1 MKSVHLATDQTC
13 TGCMAYADYYSTH
26 ALTPVV
32 KADGHCYVSY
42 ESDRCILCHKCEKVC
57 PVVNKKPYGNLS
69 LKASTPYAAFSRDK
83 QFKEK
88 AGSGGIF
95 AAIAA
100 YILSK
105 GGVVCGAELQTD
117 HVKHICIEKL
127 EEIIRLQ
134 GSKYMQSDTSGIYQQ
149 VKTYLDHGRI
159 VLFSGV
165 GCQVAALLS
174 FLGNH
179 PHIDRLYTI
188 DLICGGVPSSLLVK
202 RFLSDSPLHPR
213 GINRFR
219 EGEKYLF
226 SYTDSNNEVVVLP
239 PQERALPLYGYTSG
253 LTHRFCCN
261 DCLFTGSHR
270 LSSATIGDFWN
281 DPSKKLHRSVII
293 CHNAKGLEILE
304 NADIEKEPISWT
316 QFLPFNSRLV
326 YGKAPYSHRVERK
339 YLAQIFGHCSYKTI
353 EKIYAT
359 HIKPYDIVWMC
370 YKIERHLFQKS
381 ALRAAQRFANRLLK
395 QSEKES
401 NTPSL

>member
-13 TGCMAYADYYSTH
+13 TGCMACTDCCPTQS
-26 ALTPVV
+26 LTPIV
-32 KADGHCYVSY
+32 KADGHRYVAY
-42 ESDRCILCHKCEKVC
+42 NSDSCILCHKCEKVC
-57 PVVNKKPYGNLS
+57 PVVNGKPYGNLS
-69 LKASTPYAAFSRDK
+69 LTASTPYAAFSRDSRLR
-83 QFKEK
+83 EK

-117 HVKHICIEKL
+117 HVKHIIIDRP
-127 EEIIRLQ
+127 EEIVRLQ
-134 GSKYMQSDTSGIYQQ
+134 GSKYMQSDTTGIYQQ
-149 VKTYLDHGRI
+149 IKDYLDNGRI

-174 FLGNH
+174 FLGKH
-179 PHIDRLYTI
+179 KYIDLLYTI

-202 RFLSDSPLHPR
+202 KFLSDSPLHPH

-219 EGEKYLF
+219 EGEKYIF
-226 SYTDSNNEVVVLP
+226 SYLDTNNKVITLP

-253 LTHRFCCN
+253 LTNRYCCN
-261 DCLFTGSHR
+261 NCLFTGSHR

-281 DPSKKLHRSVII
+281 DPVKKPHRSVII
-293 CHNAKGLEILE
+293 CHNVQGLELLE
-304 NADIEKEPISWT
+304 NADIEKEPISWA

-326 YGKAPYSHRVERK
+326 YGKAPYGHRIERK
-339 YLAQIFGHCSYKTI
+339 YLAQIFDRCSYKTL

-359 HIKPYDIVWMC
+359 RIKPYDIAWMC
-370 YKIERHLFQKS
+370 YKIERHLFQKW
-381 ALRAAQRFANRLLK
+381 ALRSAKRFARKLLSK
-395 QSEKES
+395 GYRQD
-401 NTPSL
+401 

>member
-13 TGCMAYADYYSTH
+13 TGCMACVDCCPTQ
-26 ALTPVV
+26 ALAPIV

-42 ESDRCILCHKCEKVC
+42 DSDRCILCHKCEKVC

-69 LKASTPYAAFSRDK
+69 LATSAPYAAFSRDK
-83 QFKEK
+83 RFREK

-95 AAIAA
+95 AAMAA

-117 HVKHICIEKL
+117 HVRHVCIEKP
-127 EEIIRLQ
+127 EEITRLQ
-134 GSKYMQSDTSGIYQQ
+134 GSKYMQSDTRGIYRQ
-149 VKTYLDHGRI
+149 VKDYLDHGRLL
-159 VLFSGV
+159 LFSGV

-174 FLGNH
+174 FLGKH
-179 PHIDRLYTI
+179 PHIDRLYTV
-188 DLICGGVPSSLLVK
+188 DLICGGVPSSLLVR

-226 SYTDSNNEVVVLP
+226 SYTDSNNEAVVLP

-261 DCLFTGSHR
+261 DCLFIGSHR

-281 DPSKKLHRSVII
+281 DPSKGLHRSVII
-293 CHNAKGLEILE
+293 CHNAQGRELLE
-304 NADIEKEPISWT
+304 NADIEKEAVSWA

-326 YGKAPYSHRVERK
+326 YGKTPYSRRIERK
-339 YLAQIFGHCSYKTI
+339 YLAQIFARCSYKTI
-353 EKIYAT
+353 KKIYAT

-370 YKIERHLFQKS
+370 YKIERHLFQKA
-381 ALRAAQRFANRLLK
+381 ALRVARRFAARLVNQAENK
-395 QSEKES
+395 PK
-401 NTPSL
+401 